1 MKVGKLKVHL
11 IYNPT
16 AGPWDARNAL
26 KRVCAELGRRGW
38 SVELRNTGK
47 AGDAAVMAREAAQAG
62 CDAVI
67 IAGGDGTLNEAVNGL
82 VGTQTALGVL
92 PVGTGNRWARQ
103 LRIPHFMIFNPLL
116 VQETA
121 TALTNATIRLIDI
134 GQANQ
139 RFFLCWAGIG
149 LDAQVTAEI
158 EPRPKY
164 TKHWGTLAY
173 IIAAFRVAR
182 EFRGVP
188 TRVEVDGK
196 ATRSRTLL
204 VLASNIQEYA
214 GGLHIINQARVDDG
228 LLDICVCKGLG
239 FSYALRHAFTMLS
252 RRSFQDPKIVHRQ
265 ACSITVQTENPVALQ
280 VDGDPVDT
288 TPVTIRVVPRA
299 LRVLVPHSA
308 PAILFTNPE

>member
-1 MKVGKLKVHL
+1 MELGSPKVHL
-11 IYNPT
+11 IYNPA
-16 AGPWDARNAL
+16 AGPWDAQNAL
-26 KRVCAELGRRGW
+26 KRVCSELGRRGW
-38 SVELRNTGK
+38 SVELCNTGK

-67 IAGGDGTLNEAVNGL
+67 VAGGDGTLNEAVNGL
-82 VGTQTALGVL
+82 IGTQTALGVL

-116 VQETA
+116 VHETA
-121 TALTNATIRLIDI
+121 AALADATIRSVDV
-134 GQANQ
+134 GRANE
-139 RFFLCWAGIG
+139 RYFLCWAGIG
-149 LDAQVTAEI
+149 LDAQVAAEI

-173 IIAAFRVAR
+173 IVAAFKVAR
-182 EFRGVP
+182 EFRGVH
-188 TRVEVDGK
+188 TRVELDGR
-196 ATRSRTLL
+196 ATRGRTLL

-214 GGLHIINQARVDDG
+214 GGLHIINEARVNDG
-228 LLDICVCKGLG
+228 LLDICICKGLG

-252 RRSFQDPKIVHRQ
+252 RRSFQDPKIVYRQ
-265 ACSITVQTENPVALQ
+265 ARSITVRTEKPIPLQ

-288 TPVTIRVVPRA
+288 TPVTITVVPRA

-308 PAILFTNPE
+308 PTILFSAP